1 MLKRQPFRHKVAI
14 AGQVKDA
21 VTGQAIAGATVK
33 IVQAPEDFI
42 EFVVFKAKLLD
53 ISGLRQ
59 VWSGFKPDLEG
70 VDIPLSQAVQEFRNS
85 LKQTQIR
92 GLDQLQYFQDF
103 LGNSQVSNQAKFEV
117 LQDVLDQSAR
127 GLHPRMLP
135 LERKK
140 TRPDGWFYFVN
151 LPAGVYQLQAFLPGA
166 RARYSTAQGRIEVF
180 PENEKDFLKSDQ
192 NIDFFDKINLGLEL
206 KPTTLLGKITS
217 ADLTEAIAM
226 AKVQID
232 DGQSTLSVGELTQDP
247 QGEWN
252 YQLIGIE
259 ARKTPLTVI
268 ISARGYPT
276 QTTKINLEPGEI
288 KSLNFQLS
296 TS

>member
-14 AGQVKDA
+14 AGQVRDA
-21 VTGQAIAGATVK
+21 VTGQAIAGALVK
-33 IVQAPEDFI
+33 IIQAPEDFI

-53 ISGLRQ
+53 IASLKQ
-59 VWSGFKPDLEG
+59 VWSGFKPELEG
-70 VDIPLSQAVQEFRNS
+70 VDLPLSRAVREFRNS
-85 LKQTQIR
+85 LKQAKLQ
-92 GLDQLQYFQDF
+92 GLDRVQYFQNF
-103 LGNSQVSNQAKFEV
+103 LGNSQVKDREKFEV
-117 LQDVLDQSAR
+117 LQDVLDRSAT

-135 LERKK
+135 LERKQ

-166 RARYSTAQGRIEVF
+166 KTRYSTAEGTIEVF
-180 PENEKDFLKSDQ
+180 PESEKDFLKSERD
-192 NIDFFDKINLGLEL
+192 IDFFDKINLELKL

-226 AKVQID
+226 VKVQID
-232 DGQSTLSVGELTQDP
+232 GGQSTFSVGELTQDP

-259 ARKTPLTVI
+259 ARTTPLTVI
-268 ISARGYPT
+268 VSARGYPT
-276 QTTKINLEPGEI
+276 QTTKIDLEPGEI

-296 TS
+296 TF